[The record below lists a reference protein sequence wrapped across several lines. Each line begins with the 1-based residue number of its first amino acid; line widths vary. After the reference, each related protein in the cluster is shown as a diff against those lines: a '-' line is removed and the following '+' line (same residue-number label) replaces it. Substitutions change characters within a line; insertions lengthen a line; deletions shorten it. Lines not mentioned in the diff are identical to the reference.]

1 MMDYLDVADTQ
12 GGIGYFDLD
21 EIPAE
26 GVRSVDLFDGKG
38 RRLFSISVSTDGVAY
53 QVLQAGEDAGVFTT
67 TEDEV

>member
-1 MMDYLDVADTQ
+1 MDYLDVADTQ

-38 RRLFSISVSTDGVAY
+38 RRLFSISVSPDGVAY
-53 QVLQAGEDAGVFTT
+53 QGLQAGEDAGVFTT

>member
-1 MMDYLDVADTQ
+1 MDYLDVADTQ

-38 RRLFSISVSTDGVAY
+38 RRLFSISVSTDGGAY

>member
-1 MMDYLDVADTQ
+1 MDYLDVADTQ

-26 GVRSVDLFDGKG
+26 GVRCVDLFDGKG

>member
-1 MMDYLDVADTQ
+1 MDYLDVADTQ

-26 GVRSVDLFDGKG
+26 GVRSVDLFDSKG

-67 TEDEV
+67 TEDEG

>member
-1 MMDYLDVADTQ
+1 MDYLDVADTQ

-53 QVLQAGEDAGVFTT
+53 QVLPAGEDAGVFTT

>member
-1 MMDYLDVADTQ
+1 MDYLDVADTQ

-21 EIPAE
+21 EIPVE

>member
-1 MMDYLDVADTQ
+1 MDYLDVADTQ

-26 GVRSVDLFDGKG
+26 GVRYVDLFDGKG

>member
-1 MMDYLDVADTQ
+1 MDYLDVADTQ

>member
-1 MMDYLDVADTQ
+1 MDYLDVADTQ

-26 GVRSVDLFDGKG
+26 GVRSVALFDGKG

>member
-1 MMDYLDVADTQ
+1 MDYLDVADTQ

-26 GVRSVDLFDGKG
+26 GGRSVDLFDSKG

>member
-1 MMDYLDVADTQ
+1 MDYLDVADTQ
-12 GGIGYFDLD
+12 GGIGYFDLA

>member
-1 MMDYLDVADTQ
+1 MDYLDVADTQ

-21 EIPAE
+21 EIPTE

>member
-1 MMDYLDVADTQ
+1 MDYLDVADTQ

-53 QVLQAGEDAGVFTT
+53 QVLQAGEDAGLFTT
-67 TEDEV
+67 TDDEI

>member
-1 MMDYLDVADTQ
+1 MDYLDVADTH

>member
-1 MMDYLDVADTQ
+1 MDYLDVADTQ

-53 QVLQAGEDAGVFTT
+53 HVLQAGEDDGEFTT

>member
-1 MMDYLDVADTQ
+1 MDYLDVADTQ

-26 GVRSVDLFDGKG
+26 GVSSVDLFDGKG

-53 QVLQAGEDAGVFTT
+53 QVLHAGEDAGVFTT

>member
-1 MMDYLDVADTQ
+1 MDYLDVADTQ

-38 RRLFSISVSTDGVAY
+38 RRLFSISVSTNGVAY